1 MASDMV
7 LLMKGLARLSQA
19 VLETQTSA
27 LRNGGAV
34 TQSMQ
39 MTAEQA
45 MSVAIQK
52 IQVGVVLQCTPE
64 LMRLF

>member
-1 MASDMV
+1 MASDIV

-19 VLETQTSA
+19 VLETQTST
-27 LRNGGAV
+27 LRNGGGV

-45 MSVAIQK
+45 MGVAMQK
-52 IQVGVVLQCTPE
+52 IQVSLPE
-64 LMRLF
+64 